1 MQDTTVLGHHIPK
14 GTDVFLMANGAS
26 YLEPNMLVDDAV
38 RSPGAQSHG
47 GTGKALSG
55 MWDDADI
62 AAFKPERWL
71 VLDPDTGKEVYDSL
85 AGPSLA
91 FGLGP
96 RGCFGGKLAI
106 QALRIQF
113 AMTVWHFHLLGT
125 PAELSSYDAVQ
136 RFVREPTQCF
146 VRLASA
152 IV

>member
-1 MQDTTVLGHHIPK
+1 
-14 GTDVFLMANGAS
+14 
-26 YLEPNMLVDDAV
+26 
-38 RSPGAQSHG
+38 
-47 GTGKALSG
+47 
-55 MWDDADI
+55 MWDDAYI

-71 VLDPDTGKEVYDSL
+71 VLDPDTGKEVHVSL

-91 FGLGP
+91 FDLGS
-96 RGCFGGKLAI
+96 RGCFGRKLEI
-106 QALRIQF
+106 KALRIQF
-113 AMTVWHFHLLGT
+113 AMIVWHFHLLGT